1 MIRPRAAQGQG
12 RTSRACL
19 HSATFP
25 ITNRGTGLAE
35 PGDRD
40 ATDALDG
47 GRFRAVVEAAPDGV
61 VMVDGSGAIRFAN
74 GRMEELFGYD
84 RAELVGKPVEML
96 LPPSVHERHVRDRAR
111 YVAEPHTRPMGIG
124 LDLVA
129 LHRDGHEIPV
139 EVSLSPLDADTTIA
153 VVRDV
158 SARRLAEAQLRT
170 AEEHVRLLEDRD
182 RIARDL
188 HDHVIQRL
196 FAAGMALEGAV
207 ARSTDAAVNERVMQV
222 VDDLDDTI
230 RQLRSVIFDLQDR
243 GRDAPVGLRA
253 QMLGLVA
260 DARATLGHDPRVRFE
275 GPVDTMGDAVSTQV
289 LAVLRELLSNVGRH
303 AGATA
308 TDVHVVATG
317 QELVLEVDDD
327 GTGPSDSPG
336 GGHGLR
342 NLEERATA
350 LGGTFQLVAGP
361 GGGTRACWRVPLA
374 T

>member
-1 MIRPRAAQGQG
+1 V
-12 RTSRACL
+12 
-19 HSATFP
+19 
-25 ITNRGTGLAE
+25 AE
-35 PGDRD
+35 PGNIE
-40 ATDALDG
+40 AADALDAE
-47 GRFRAVVEAAPDGV
+47 RFRAVVEAAPDGV
-61 VMVDGSGAIRFAN
+61 VIVDATGAIRFAN
-74 GRMEELFGYD
+74 GRMVDLFGYD
-84 RAELVGKPVEML
+84 RADLVGQPVERL
-96 LPPSVHERHVRDRAR
+96 LPPSVRERHVHDRAR
-111 YVAEPHTRPMGIG
+111 YVADPHTRPMGIG

-129 LHRDGHEIPV
+129 VHREGHEIPV

-158 SARRLAEAQLRT
+158 SARRFADAQLRT

-207 ARSTDAAVNERVMQV
+207 ARSADAAVNERVTRV

-243 GRDAPVGLRA
+243 GRGAPIGLRA

-275 GPVDTMGDAVSTQV
+275 GPVDTMGDSVSTHV

-308 TDVHVVATG
+308 TDVHVVATAH
-317 QELVLEVDDD
+317 ELVVEVTDD
-327 GTGPSDSPG
+327 GTGPSDTG
-336 GGHGLR
+336 GSGHGLR

-350 LGGTFQLVAGP
+350 LGGSFELVALP
-361 GGGTRACWRVPLA
+361 EGGTRACWRVPVA
-374 T
+374 S